1 MWELVEEHGHLQA
14 ACKVVAEHCLVN
26 QDGMALQTVAGVA
39 AVRQE
44 EQMIRKVMERWA
56 GRRPSQ
62 RMVVRR
68 MVQVVLVVR
77 LPLPA
82 HVVDMTDGRCGSIG
96 AEVPMDEAMMSV
108 SAPTNYT
115 KDQGQRVGEAVAY
128 STKGQATEWVT
139 VLDANHK

>member
-1 MWELVEEHGHLQA
+1 M
-14 ACKVVAEHCLVN
+14 AEHCPVN

-56 GRRPSQ
+56 GHRPSQ
-62 RMVVRR
+62 RMVARR

-128 STKGQATEWVT
+128 STKGQATERVT
-139 VLDANHK
+139 VLDGNHT